1 MRNDYK
7 RFYGLTP
14 VPSVRTM
21 AAYSDPVRTDE
32 ERRATASRVAERQAA
47 LRRAKAGERWIVFT
61 VASTMA
67 AAMLPVVVVVAIM
80 TLASLLWRR
89 GMKGRGRQCAW
100 VTTARRRVPR
110 DFASRRGS
118 SNRPG
123 KIAKETPH
131 PLYWKRLSSLNAQ

>member
-7 RFYGLTP
+7 RFYALTA

-21 AAYSDPVRTDE
+21 AAYADPVRTDE

-47 LRRAKAGERWIVFT
+47 LRRAKAGEQWIVLA

-80 TLASLLWRR
+80 TLASVLWRR
-89 GMKGRGRQCAW
+89 GMKGRGRQRAL
-100 VTTARRRVPR
+100 VTTARSRVPR
-110 DFASRRGS
+110 DVSSRRES
-118 SNRPG
+118 CNPPG
-123 KIAKETPH
+123 IIAKEAPH
-131 PLYWKRLSSLNAQ
+131 PSIAYACAA